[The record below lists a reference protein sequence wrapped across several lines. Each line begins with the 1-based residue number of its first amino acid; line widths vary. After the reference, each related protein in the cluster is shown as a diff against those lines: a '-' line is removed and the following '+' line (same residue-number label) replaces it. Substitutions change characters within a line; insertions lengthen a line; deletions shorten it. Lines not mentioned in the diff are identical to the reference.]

1 MLAIFTILENIQ
13 PRELEHLID
22 TLMPPLLK
30 KAADT
35 NAFLQESADQALI
48 SLCYQLS
55 DQKVFNCLQ
64 A

>member
-1 MLAIFTILENIQ
+1 MLAIYTIIENIQ

-48 SLCYQLS
+48 SLCS
-55 DQKVFNCLQ
+55 
-64 A
+64 

>member
-1 MLAIFTILENIQ
+1 MLAIYTIIENIQ

-22 TLMPPLLK
+22 VLMPPLLK

-48 SLCYQLS
+48 
-55 DQKVFNCLQ
+55 
-64 A
+64 